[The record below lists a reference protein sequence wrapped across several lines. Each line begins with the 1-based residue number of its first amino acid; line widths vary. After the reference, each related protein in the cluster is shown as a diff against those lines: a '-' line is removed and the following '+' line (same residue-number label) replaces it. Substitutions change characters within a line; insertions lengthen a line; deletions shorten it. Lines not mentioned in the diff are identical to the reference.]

1 MQYTIE
7 NPQSEWKN
15 NYLIY
20 LKADLSKLT
29 EKLDRL
35 GIYYT
40 VFREP
45 DLGNQ
50 ITAIAVLGHRILFK
64 RLQLVK

>member
-1 MQYTIE
+1 MIE

-20 LKADLSKLT
+20 LKADLSKLI
-29 EKLDRL
+29 EKLDRF

-50 ITAIAVLGHRILFK
+50 ITAIAVLDHRILFK

>member
-1 MQYTIE
+1 MQHMIE

-20 LKADLSKLT
+20 LKADLSKLI
-29 EKLDRL
+29 EKLDRF

-45 DLGNQ
+45 DLGNR
-50 ITAIAVLGHRILFK
+50 ITAIAVLDHRILFK

>member
-1 MQYTIE
+1 MIE

-15 NYLIY
+15 NFLIY
-20 LKADLSKLT
+20 LKGDLRKLT
-29 EKLDRL
+29 EKMDRL

-45 DLGNQ
+45 DLGNKV
-50 ITAIAVLGHRILFK
+50 TAIAVLDHRILFK